1 MWMWVL
7 CLHLHVFTKA
17 SLQGSIPVQY
27 NNSIDFSRSIGESVS
42 VLVIKRPGNKEKQE
56 MRTLCD
62 GGVLG
67 LHFSLKHTSD
77 WV

>member
-1 MWMWVL
+1 
-7 CLHLHVFTKA
+7 
-17 SLQGSIPVQY
+17 VQY

-56 MRTLCD
+56 MRTLWD

-67 LHFSLKHTSD
+67 VHFVKHTSD
-77 WV
+77 